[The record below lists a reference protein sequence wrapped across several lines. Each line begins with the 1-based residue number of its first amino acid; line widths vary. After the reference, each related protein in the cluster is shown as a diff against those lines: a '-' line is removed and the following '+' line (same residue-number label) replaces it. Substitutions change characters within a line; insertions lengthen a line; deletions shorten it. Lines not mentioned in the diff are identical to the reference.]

1 MTFILSIIKQKK
13 LLILLFFLLTLIS
26 LSNSQFN
33 SYYNI
38 NSKKCAYGRE
48 YIKGQCVLSEA
59 PITPTNS
66 NTNLFNIIPEASID
80 ENGVYKYIQIKCD
93 ERIFIRGRK
102 DCKYHKNIYNKF
114 LLELKEKNLDSNKC
128 KVLGG
133 GRINKNKCE
142 VLGGG
147 RIDKDEMNK
156 KIKIYGYS
164 KRYGR
169 VTNQHQ
175 VTKDI
180 LSKYYKNYEITW
192 SNDGY

>member
-1 MTFILSIIKQKK
+1 MSFMLSIIKQKK

-133 GRINKNKCE
+133 GRINKNK
-142 VLGGG
+142 
-147 RIDKDEMNK
+147 KDK
-156 KIKIYGYS
+156 KIKIYGFS
-164 KRYGR
+164 NRYGR
-169 VTNQHQ
+169 AINQHQ
-175 VTKDI
+175 TTKDI
-180 LSKYYKNYEITW
+180 LDKFYRDYDITW
-192 SNDGY
+192 TNDGY